1 MLMTPT
7 TSLQSGPCTH
17 QHPFGTFSYH
27 GGGGLG
33 ALESQIT
40 LTGFSSTFQSIG
52 LQSCG
57 ESRQ

>member
-1 MLMTPT
+1 MTPT
-7 TSLQSGPCTH
+7 LSLQSSPCTH

-33 ALESQIT
+33 ALDSQTT
-40 LTGFSSTFQSIG
+40 LTGSVSSTFQSTG

-57 ESRQ
+57 ESRE